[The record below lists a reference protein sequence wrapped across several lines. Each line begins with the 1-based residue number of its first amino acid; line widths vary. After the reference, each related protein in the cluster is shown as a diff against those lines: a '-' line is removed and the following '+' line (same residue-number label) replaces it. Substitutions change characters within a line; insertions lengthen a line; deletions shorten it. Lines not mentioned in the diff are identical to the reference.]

1 MSIRVNLPP
10 ISRSSLSTARISLAF
25 SSASRLAASIL
36 ASTASSW
43 AIDLLVQ
50 LLLLRGLRGLELG
63 VLDLVEVALDLLPG
77 RRWSAMIIQ
86 TMASVIA
93 IEVIAKTTCKVG
105 WLR

>member
-1 MSIRVNLPP
+1 MRWK
-10 ISRSSLSTARISLAF
+10 SRWTCF
-25 SSASRLAASIL
+25 
-36 ASTASSW
+36 
-43 AIDLLVQ
+43 Q
-50 LLLLRGLRGLELG
+50 
-63 VLDLVEVALDLLPG
+63 G